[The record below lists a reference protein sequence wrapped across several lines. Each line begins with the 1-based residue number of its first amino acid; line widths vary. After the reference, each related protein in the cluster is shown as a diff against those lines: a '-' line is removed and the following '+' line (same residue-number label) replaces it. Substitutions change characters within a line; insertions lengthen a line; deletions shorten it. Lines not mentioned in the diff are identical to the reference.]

1 MGKKILITGGTG
13 SLGKALTQEL
23 ISDPEYS
30 EIVIFSRD
38 EDKQQEMKDQ
48 LRSDKLRFIVGDV
61 KDFECLSSACR
72 GIEEVIHA
80 AALKRVGGGEEFPEQ
95 YIHTNIMGT
104 INVIK
109 VCELAKIK
117 KAILISTDKAV
128 LPINL
133 YGATKLCGEKLFVR
147 ANSQMAKTQFSIVRY
162 GNVIGSNGSVVHRW
176 NQQKIQGEKPSV
188 VIGAKRFWL
197 PLRGASKV
205 VKECL
210 QVMQG
215 GEIFIIKSPSF
226 SVLDLYNAMHM
237 KKFEE
242 IDPMEGEK
250 RRECLLNEE
259 EAGICFETLNFL
271 VLINDKDNK
280 RAIKKWKKQGHL
292 TNKRNYIAGKEHLGS
307 LKEFVAHALSR

>member
-1 MGKKILITGGTG
+1 
-13 SLGKALTQEL
+13 
-23 ISDPEYS
+23 
-30 EIVIFSRD
+30 
-38 EDKQQEMKDQ
+38 
-48 LRSDKLRFIVGDV
+48 
-61 KDFECLSSACR
+61 
-72 GIEEVIHA
+72 
-80 AALKRVGGGEEFPEQ
+80 
-95 YIHTNIMGT
+95 
-104 INVIK
+104 
-109 VCELAKIK
+109 
-117 KAILISTDKAV
+117 
-128 LPINL
+128 
-133 YGATKLCGEKLFVR
+133 
-147 ANSQMAKTQFSIVRY
+147 
-162 GNVIGSNGSVVHRW
+162 
-176 NQQKIQGEKPSV
+176 
-188 VIGAKRFWL
+188 
-197 PLRGASKV
+197 
-205 VKECL
+205 
-210 QVMQG
+210 MQG